1 MIGKMFEILLFLI
14 LGFFILYLLST
25 RFRAYINALFGQWLM
40 RKLMKRMQNDMNRSY
55 NTNDT
60 NKREEANNQKRN
72 NHNEKLDPSDIVK
85 KKLNNKSQ
93 DQYVDFEEIK

>member
-1 MIGKMFEILLFLI
+1 MFEILLFLI

-25 RFRAYINALFGQWLM
+25 RFRTYINALFGQWLM
-40 RKLMKRMQNDMNRSY
+40 RKLMKRMQDDMNRNY
-55 NTNDT
+55 RTNDT
-60 NKREEANNQKRN
+60 RSEEANNQKRK

-93 DQYVDFEEIK
+93 DQYVDFEEIN